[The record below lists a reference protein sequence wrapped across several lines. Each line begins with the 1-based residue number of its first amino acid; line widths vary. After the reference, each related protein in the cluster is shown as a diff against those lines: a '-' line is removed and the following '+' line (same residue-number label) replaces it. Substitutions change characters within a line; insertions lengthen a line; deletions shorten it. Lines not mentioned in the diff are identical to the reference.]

1 DFWVYC
7 NDLRSNCNE
16 PCLFV
21 GNFNT
26 ILSSNEKIGGGPP
39 QYGSMHAFKDFI
51 DSNILID
58 MGCKGDPF
66 TWSNMQ
72 EWSKKIKERLDRALC
87 NSNWNSTLDITSVTH
102 ELPIGSNHSSILVDL
117 IPQPNQFLLLAD
129 GGPPS
134 AEMDNGRR

>member
-1 DFWVYC
+1 KDKYRNPTFNY
-7 NDLRSNCNE
+7 NFQSSINIPLAQQ
-16 PCLFV
+16 

-87 NSNWNSTLDITSVTH
+87 NSTLDITSVTH

-117 IPQPNQFLLLAD
+117 IPQPRL
-129 GGPPS
+129 G
-134 AEMDNGRR
+134 